1 MAAFIPF
8 VGKPSQ
14 RWRSLLIGTIVV
26 GLIASS
32 SLIWWRSRQRSIDLD
47 RYTVPVMDSRDLVA
61 RVAATGKVVPVQTVN
76 ISPKRA
82 GLLAALYVEQGDTV
96 KANQIIAR
104 MDDRDERAQL
114 AQAQANLADA
124 IARRDRVLAG
134 NRAEEIA
141 QAEAQLR
148 AAAARAKLA
157 QDRLQRNEALAAEG
171 VIPRDTLDELVAN
184 RDSAIASLNEA
195 QKRLQLLQR
204 GSRIE
209 DIRQAEAAVIAA
221 QAQVAAA
228 RVALEDTV
236 IRAPFDG
243 IITQKYAIPGAFV
256 TPTTSASTTTSAT
269 STSIVAIAEGLE
281 ILAEVPEVDI
291 GQVKLGQPV
300 EIRADAYPG
309 QIFQGRVRLIAP
321 EAVVEQN
328 VTFFQ
333 VRVSLLTGLGELRS
347 GMNVDLDFLGQRVA
361 NALLVPT
368 VAIAV
373 EKGQTGVYV
382 VGADNKPEFRPV
394 TIGTSWQD
402 QTQII
407 SGVTVGER
415 VFIDFPDQLRPKQE
429 TN

>member
-8 VGKPSQ
+8 VGKPSSP
-14 RWRSLLIGTIVV
+14 WRSLVIGVIAAGVIGSG
-26 GLIASS
+26 GL
-32 SLIWWRSRQRSIDLD
+32 LLWRSRQTPLDLD
-47 RYTVPVMDSRDLVA
+47 RYTVPVQDSRDLVA
-61 RVAATGKVVPVQTVN
+61 RIAATGKVVPVQTVN

-82 GLLAALYVEQGDTV
+82 GLLAELYVEQGDRV
-96 KANQIIAR
+96 KAGQIIAR
-104 MDDRDERAQL
+104 MDNRDEQAQL

-124 IARRDRVLAG
+124 IARRDRVVAG

-141 QAEAQLR
+141 QAEAQVR
-148 AAAARAKLA
+148 AAATRAQLA
-157 QDRLQRNEALAAEG
+157 QERLKRNEFLAAEG
-171 VIPRDTLDELVAN
+171 AIPRDTLDELKAN

-204 GSRIE
+204 GSRSE
-209 DIRQAEAAVIAA
+209 EIRQAEAAVAAA
-221 QAQVAAA
+221 QAQVKAA
-228 RVALEDTV
+228 RAALEDTV
-236 IRAPFDG
+236 IRAPFTG
-243 IITQKYAIPGAFV
+243 IITQKYANPGAFV
-256 TPTTSASTTTSAT
+256 TPTTTASATTSAT

-291 GQVKLGQPV
+291 GQVLVGQPV

-309 QIFQGRVRLIAP
+309 ETFEGRVRLVAP

-333 VRVSLLTGLGELRS
+333 VRVSLVTGLEKLRS
-347 GMNVDLDFLGQRVA
+347 GMNVDLDFLGQKIN

-373 EKGQTGVYV
+373 ERGQTGVYV
-382 VGADNKPEFRPV
+382 VGEDNRPKFRPV
-394 TIGTSWQD
+394 TIGSSWQD

-407 SGVTVGER
+407 SGVSVGER
-415 VFIDFPDQLRPKQE
+415 VFIDFPERLRPKQE
-429 TN
+429 